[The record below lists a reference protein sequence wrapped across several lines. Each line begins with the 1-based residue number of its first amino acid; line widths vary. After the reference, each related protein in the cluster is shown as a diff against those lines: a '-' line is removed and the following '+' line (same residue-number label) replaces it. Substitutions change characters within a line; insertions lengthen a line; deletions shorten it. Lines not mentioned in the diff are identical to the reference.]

1 MNLYN
6 EDYKYKTNI
15 FSVIIEIEPHEL
27 NDKLNRTLINK
38 IKRLYECKCNPHYGY
53 IKKNSI
59 KIIKKSIGILRPNS
73 FTGSFLYNVEI
84 EVQSI
89 KPVEGDTFICNV
101 AQKNDSG
108 LMATVSNL
116 PFNIYILKD
125 YIDNKE
131 VHDLIDS
138 IEDKSI
144 IEIKV
149 EIVNIDAKNNRY
161 IIVGLLNR
169 KISLFTKIYSLI
181 NSNSDLIITT
191 ANIERQTLQEFTDMN
206 YNLFIT
212 PLLNKKLK
220 QLKQSIGGLK
230 SHELSKKMNIKGG
243 KLIIN
248 TKKIESEDNGKKF
261 WNLIKNIIHDHS
273 LLEESYWFKDV
284 IISRA
289 FYKMLEMINM
299 FNLTMNKNM
308 NILNLAESP
317 GGFVQAILYIRNL
330 QNDYIDKYNIVSIAE
345 NERLELWERENNII
359 KYVKNSA
366 NGIKYFGD
374 VSFLQNEDNLGIQTN
389 INLVDGKYGDLLKPQ
404 TFEYIMNDLKYNT
417 NKADLI
423 TADGAYGYNEG
434 EDEYQNQEILH
445 YGLFIG
451 EIMVA
456 LAANAPGGNF
466 ILKIF
471 DIFTELTVKLI
482 YILNCCYQSVKI
494 YKPETSRNANSEKY
508 IICMN
513 FIPPENIEDIIT
525 KLKFVHS
532 NLYNAMNDMGSFEDI
547 ETKLY
552 NVILDF
558 ELSSDF
564 IQSIKIYND
573 MFIKNQIQNISNGI
587 QIGGELIHL
596 LENTNNDI
604 EAFNKYVDNKNA
616 VKIEILRQFI
626 KTNYLPDIQIL

>member
-1 MNLYN
+1 
-6 EDYKYKTNI
+6 
-15 FSVIIEIEPHEL
+15 
-27 NDKLNRTLINK
+27 
-38 IKRLYECKCNPHYGY
+38 
-53 IKKNSI
+53 
-59 KIIKKSIGILRPNS
+59 
-73 FTGSFLYNVEI
+73 
-84 EVQSI
+84 
-89 KPVEGDTFICNV
+89 
-101 AQKNDSG
+101 
-108 LMATVSNL
+108 
-116 PFNIYILKD
+116 
-125 YIDNKE
+125 
-131 VHDLIDS
+131 
-138 IEDKSI
+138 
-144 IEIKV
+144 
-149 EIVNIDAKNNRY
+149 
-161 IIVGLLNR
+161 
-169 KISLFTKIYSLI
+169 
-181 NSNSDLIITT
+181 
-191 ANIERQTLQEFTDMN
+191 
-206 YNLFIT
+206 
-212 PLLNKKLK
+212 
-220 QLKQSIGGLK
+220 
-230 SHELSKKMNIKGG
+230 
-243 KLIIN
+243 
-248 TKKIESEDNGKKF
+248 
-261 WNLIKNIIHDHS
+261 
-273 LLEESYWFKDV
+273 
-284 IISRA
+284 
-289 FYKMLEMINM
+289 
-299 FNLTMNKNM
+299 M

-456 LAANAPGGNF
+456 LAANATGGNF

-532 NLYNAMNDMGSFEDI
+532 NLYNAMNDMSSFEDI